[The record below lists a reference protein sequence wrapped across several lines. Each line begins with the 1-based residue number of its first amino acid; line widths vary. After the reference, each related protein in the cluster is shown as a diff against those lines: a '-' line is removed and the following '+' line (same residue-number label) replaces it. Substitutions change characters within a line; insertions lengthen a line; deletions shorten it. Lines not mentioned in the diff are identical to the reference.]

1 MSAKATNAIDRLAHE
16 FSGDVLGDNPTREEL
31 LAMAFIELR
40 EEVAALRREQK
51 DAPQRVSGEGG
62 YVMLK
67 EAAYR
72 AGRSVEYMRKLAARG
87 EVDAVFEHGRW
98 WIRSDEKLR

>member
-1 MSAKATNAIDRLAHE
+1 MNAKATQALDRLAHE
-16 FSGDVLGDNPTREEL
+16 FGGDMLGEIATRDEL
-31 LAMAFIELR
+31 LTAAFIELR